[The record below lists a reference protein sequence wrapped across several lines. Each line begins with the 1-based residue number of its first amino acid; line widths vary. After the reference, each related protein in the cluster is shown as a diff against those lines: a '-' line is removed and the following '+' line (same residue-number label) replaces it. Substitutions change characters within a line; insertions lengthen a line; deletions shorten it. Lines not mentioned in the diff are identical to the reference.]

1 MRKIFLTITLSL
13 AAVVALAAA
22 KVKPFIEEPQQK
34 QPTSFAIVTDS
45 KTYENCRLEIN
56 AYRTALGRDG
66 LAVYT
71 IHSEWSSPEQI
82 RAELKRLYEKNLK
95 KMPLEGVVFIGDV
108 PYVSVQNAQHMTTAF
123 KMNEQRF
130 PIEEASVTS
139 DRYYDDLGLEFEFIK
154 RDSLNALRYYY
165 KLAEGSKQTLN
176 PSFYSGRI
184 IYPEQ
189 MGGDKYKEISRYL
202 RKVVAE
208 RRRNER
214 LDCLVTYAGAAY
226 NSDCLV
232 AWMDE
237 RVAVEEMFPQVTARN
252 DIAALTQLNFRMR
265 DAKEQVIDQIER
277 REVDV
282 MIFNEHGSPDKQ
294 HLDGEEPIEGF
305 ERRAEALR
313 EEVYYYLRRE
323 QRKENGD
330 VPGAKEYFKQKYRLT
345 DKFFEEFDNP
355 TPKAKENIDDL
366 VLEEINELTPQPR
379 FVIFNAC
386 YNGSFHQEGYVA
398 GSYIFGR
405 GRTVVAQGN
414 TVNVLQDRW
423 TYEMLGLIS
432 NGVRVGQYN
441 RMVATLE
448 GHIIGD
454 PAFRFQ
460 PAEDNNLRSEI
471 VINALVGKRAGNAEC
486 IRYWENLLD
495 APNADVQSLAL
506 RTLTEAGRLSAEEL
520 LAKYRSCLYATTRME
535 CLKLLSRF
543 GGECPEFVAA
553 VGEAL
558 NDSYE
563 LVRRNAARYASMV
576 GAEELL
582 DECVEAALNRPED
595 KRVGFILNSMWQVMP
610 VEAVDA
616 VVEKAIAASHYPVKE
631 YLDNFCKGVARM
643 QRMQSSDVEDA
654 FNGELSAAKRIS
666 ALRGFRNTQYHHT
679 APQLVALVGDE
690 NAPAEVRVAAAEAL
704 GWFNLSCRKSE
715 IIEGLK
721 SITPSDA
728 EVAKEI
734 KQTLIRL
741 Q

>member
-1 MRKIFLTITLSL
+1 MRKIFFTIALCVVSL
-13 AAVVALAAA
+13 VASAAA
-22 KVKPFIEEPQQK
+22 KISVEQPAQK
-34 QPTSFAIVTDS
+34 QATSFAIVIDS
-45 KTYENCRLEIN
+45 KTYENCRREVD
-56 AYRTALGRDG
+56 AYRAALGRDG
-66 LAVYT
+66 LAVYV
-71 IHSEWSSPEQI
+71 ISSEWNSPEEI
-82 RAELKRLYEKNLK
+82 RAELKSLRKKNLK

-130 PIEEASVTS
+130 PIDEASVTS
-139 DRYYDDLGLEFEFIK
+139 DRYYDDLDLEFEFIK
-154 RDSLNALRYYY
+154 RDSLNDLRYYY

-202 RKVVAE
+202 RKVVME
-208 RRRNER
+208 RRRMEKI
-214 LDCLVTYAGAAY
+214 DHVVTYAGAAY

-232 AWMDE
+232 TWMDE
-237 RVAVEEMFPQVTARN
+237 RIAIDEMFPQLTARN
-252 DIAALTQLNFRMR
+252 DVAALTQLNFRMP
-265 DAKEQVIDQIER
+265 DAKEQIFDQIER

-294 HLDGEEPIEGF
+294 HLDGADPIEGF
-305 ERRAEALR
+305 EPRVKALR
-313 EEVYYYLRRE
+313 DEVYYYLRRE

-330 VPGAKEYFKQKYRLT
+330 VAGAKEYFKEKYRLT

-355 TPKAKENIDDL
+355 TPKEEKDIDDL
-366 VLEEINELTPQPR
+366 VLAEINELMPMPR

-386 YNGSFHQEGYVA
+386 YNGSFHQKGYVA
-398 GSYIFGR
+398 GSYIFGK

-454 PAFRFQ
+454 PAFRFA
-460 PAEDNNLRSEI
+460 PIDDNNLRSEI
-471 VINALVGKRAGNAEC
+471 VANALVGKRANDAEC
-486 IRYWENLLD
+486 VRYWENLVD

-506 RTLTEAGRLSAEEL
+506 RTLAEAGRLSAEEL
-520 LAKYRSCLYATTRME
+520 LDKYRTCTYATTRME

-563 LVRRNAARYASMV
+563 LVRRNAARYASMIGSV
-576 GAEELL
+576 ELL

-595 KRVGFILNSMWQVMP
+595 KRVGFTLNSMWQVMP

-616 VVEKAIAASHYPVKE
+616 AVEKAVAASYYPVKE
-631 YLDNFCKGVARM
+631 YLDNFCKGIARM
-643 QRMQSSDVEDA
+643 QRMQTSDVEDA
-654 FNGELSAAKRIS
+654 FNGELSAAKRVS
-666 ALRGFRNTQYHHT
+666 ALRGFRNTQYHH
-679 APQLVALVGDE
+679 AVPQMLALVGDE

-704 GWFNLSCRKSE
+704 GWYNLSCRRLE
-715 IIEGLK
+715 IVEGLK
-721 SITPSDA
+721 VISTSDA
-728 EVAKEI
+728 ELAKEI
-734 KQTLIRL
+734 KQTLNRL
-741 Q
+741 K